1 MLRRHGR
8 RPSIK
13 FGSSDA
19 LRIDVRREAGP
30 IKGIRMSHELETH
43 RPDDGRPAVRRAI
56 GAAVFGA
63 FVITIAIAG
72 AFAIAETPRPL
83 TDVALT
89 LASSEVFELIPAP
102 VDVDA
107 QAAQAAAPSSGS
119 DEDPGPQATFDVIG

>member
-1 MLRRHGR
+1 MLRRLRR

-19 LRIDVRREAGP
+19 LRIDARREAGP
-30 IKGIRMSHELETH
+30 IKGIRMSHELESH
-43 RPDDGRPAVRRAI
+43 RPDDGPAARRAI

-89 LASSEVFELIPAP
+89 LASSEVFELMPAP
-102 VDVDA
+102 VEVKVQPV
-107 QAAQAAAPSSGS
+107 QALAPSSGS
-119 DEDPGPQATFDVIG
+119 DEDPSLQATFDVIG